1 MTQSIDP
8 FCEEGSEL
16 ERAHRQMAGG
26 SRLPRNE
33 VTMPNTMTRQPHAVD
48 KVLAGTE
55 ANLPL
60 TDHGAEVGVDSVN
73 GLVIHE
79 NCAEWHPWDPTIYE
93 ESE

>member
-16 ERAHRQMAGG
+16 NASELVSRALVLIDHELPASRQRY
-26 SRLPRNE
+26 RLDVLR
-33 VTMPNTMTRQPHAVD
+33 
-48 KVLAGTE
+48 KV
-55 ANLPL
+55 
-60 TDHGAEVGVDSVN
+60 